1 MICKNSEYLSVQ
13 GVMIDLFSSGNI
25 HYFINFVWT
34 SLFLQN
40 KMFLFFIMTYIWSG
54 KTANLSRCNTTKEF
68 SIAFYVK

>member
-1 MICKNSEYLSVQ
+1 MICKNSEYLSVH

-54 KTANLSRCNTTKEF
+54 KTANLSNPHCIPVNLH
-68 SIAFYVK
+68 I

>member
-40 KMFLFFIMTYIWSG
+40 KMFLF
-54 KTANLSRCNTTKEF
+54 L
-68 SIAFYVK
+68 